1 MCKDK
6 SNAIIIHSLFKYSL
20 FDFNGHLIVDRV
32 FGGGILGPFASG
44 VKRRHH
50 RQRRV
55 PEMDTVGYREGTMR
69 NAHTQIAWLQTP
81 MHPLKSH
88 SIREFMNGNAK
99 EFHEKWIGVK
109 KT

>member
-1 MCKDK
+1 
-6 SNAIIIHSLFKYSL
+6 
-20 FDFNGHLIVDRV
+20 
-32 FGGGILGPFASG
+32 
-44 VKRRHH
+44 
-50 RQRRV
+50 
-55 PEMDTVGYREGTMR
+55 MDTVGYREGTMR